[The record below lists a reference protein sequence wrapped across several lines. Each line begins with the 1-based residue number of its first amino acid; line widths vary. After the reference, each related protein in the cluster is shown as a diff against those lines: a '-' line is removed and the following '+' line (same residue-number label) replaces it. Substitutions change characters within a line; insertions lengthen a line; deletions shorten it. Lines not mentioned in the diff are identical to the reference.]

1 MANINNVFLLLPTYQ
16 SNDFISFKSEN
27 KFKKNKNMFRYFNN
41 NSNNTRSHKSNNK
54 KNKKLIL
61 TNPTNF
67 SSDKGKFRYNTDL
80 KDDINFIIKSKGI
93 NINSYVDSKKKIK
106 INNLITENKN
116 KSKVGKY
123 SEEKKDDIDPISRI
137 KKLKEKSRNKLF
149 LKYENNISSQDK
161 KTTFFTNETLS
172 SFYKDIFNLKI
183 NLKNSKNFSL
193 YKNRLNK
200 KKNTQTKHS
209 KSEYHL
215 KLKNNDIVPNSARKN
230 KNYFYPYKTKYIFKS
245 RDLIPTIKF
254 QGLPDTVKNMNKY
267 YIESVKFESS
277 KYFGNNFSIL
287 KKEKFSAKYRN
298 PLLNNNLL
306 SDRNIAKEEK
316 YNKIKEDIISGKSI
330 LNEINLG
337 KIKNA
342 KRKNITPIKT
352 IFFKFKI
359 WLIRFSDFCKL
370 LLIKPYIYL
379 DIYYKNFNYKDITF
393 YETQQIKTSELI
405 NSIKSKNLK
414 LSNKLIEQYPTT
426 VLNKDYFEYTPLHWA
441 VRIKFIEI
449 IPNLILYGGDP
460 NAINYLGETPL
471 HLAVKNND
479 YECTVLLLIFMA
491 NPFKKNNKGKK
502 PFDYMKDYQM
512 NMINTT
518 IENLYYKNIFK
529 KSKFFV
535 NNVQNKFI
543 DFIRDEF
550 STQVSK
556 EALELIEQFINNIK
570 KDKLDEK

>member
-1 MANINNVFLLLPTYQ
+1 M
-16 SNDFISFKSEN
+16 
-27 KFKKNKNMFRYFNN
+27 
-41 NSNNTRSHKSNNK
+41 
-54 KNKKLIL
+54 
-61 TNPTNF
+61 
-67 SSDKGKFRYNTDL
+67 
-80 KDDINFIIKSKGI
+80 
-93 NINSYVDSKKKIK
+93 
-106 INNLITENKN
+106 
-116 KSKVGKY
+116 
-123 SEEKKDDIDPISRI
+123 
-137 KKLKEKSRNKLF
+137 
-149 LKYENNISSQDK
+149 
-161 KTTFFTNETLS
+161 
-172 SFYKDIFNLKI
+172 
-183 NLKNSKNFSL
+183 
-193 YKNRLNK
+193 
-200 KKNTQTKHS
+200 
-209 KSEYHL
+209 
-215 KLKNNDIVPNSARKN
+215 KNNDKAQNSTRKN

-379 DIYYKNFNYKDITF
+379 DIYYNNFNHKDITF
-393 YETQQIKTSELI
+393 YETQQIKTAELI

-479 YECTVLLLIFMA
+479 YECFFFIF
-491 NPFKKNNKGKK
+491 
-502 PFDYMKDYQM
+502 
-512 NMINTT
+512 I
-518 IENLYYKNIFK
+518 LYI
-529 KSKFFV
+529 
-535 NNVQNKFI
+535 
-543 DFIRDEF
+543 
-550 STQVSK
+550 
-556 EALELIEQFINNIK
+556 
-570 KDKLDEK
+570 